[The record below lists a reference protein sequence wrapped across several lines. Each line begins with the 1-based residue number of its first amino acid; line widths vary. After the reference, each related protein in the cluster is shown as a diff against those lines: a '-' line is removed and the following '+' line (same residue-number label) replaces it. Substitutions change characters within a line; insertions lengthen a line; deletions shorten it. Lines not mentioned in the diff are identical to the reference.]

1 SVASWPSCGPGA
13 AIAIESSA
21 GLERPRPRASS
32 FLPAPAFELRMRR
45 ISSSVR
51 ALALLLNVGFA
62 STLGAPLL
70 GQGAGELLPDLIVD
84 LEALRDW
91 EVVENPFNGRAEL
104 RFSTSTPNIGAGP
117 LVIRGV
123 FPPNDD
129 GTQNVVQ
136 RIFRA
141 GGGFTERDAGAF
153 VFHSDHDHIHLED

>member
-1 SVASWPSCGPGA
+1 
-13 AIAIESSA
+13 
-21 GLERPRPRASS
+21 
-32 FLPAPAFELRMRR
+32 MRT

-153 VFHSDHDHIHLED
+153 VFHSDHDHIHLEDWTAYRLRRVLGDGSPGEVIAESTKTSFCLADFEVYD